1 MSGSY
6 KQKIKDIFQKFNVN
20 PKSLGIKLE
29 DEIKLEAE
37 AKLMDGSMIYSSASE
52 WAVGVDCYTKDADGN
67 PVPTP
72 AGEYELEDGTKV
84 IVGED
89 GLVAEIMTPDAEE
102 EMSTEDIFAL
112 VSSLTER
119 VAALES
125 DKQSLVEELAAEKDK
140 RSKTANEVNSLKTE
154 LASLKKAPATSSVK
168 ERNAVALSRNTA
180 SDSSKPF
187 AAMTLKERILSNLE
201 NKK

>member
-52 WAVGVDCYTKDADGN
+52 WAVGVDIYTKDEEGN
-67 PVPTP
+67 PIPVP
-72 AGEYELEDGTKV
+72 AGEYQLEDGTMV
-84 IVGED
+84 IVGDD
-89 GLVAEIMTPDAEE
+89 GLVVEMKKMEEEE

-119 VAALES
+119 VSALES
-125 DKQSLVEELAAEKDK
+125 DKQSLMEELAAEKDR

-154 LASLKKAPATSSVK
+154 LSSLKKSPATNSIK
-168 ERNAVALSRNTA
+168 EKKSIALSQSNA
-180 SDSSKPF
+180 AAPSKSF
-187 AAMTLKERILSNLE
+187 EQMTLKERILSNLE